1 MHPRG
6 RTSLIALR
14 LRVVTLD
21 ATRRERVVSGPPPSD
36 DNDECSARARI
47 DEDNFAKENTDG
59 HSTATASI
67 STRADR
73 GSSFTAKHARA
84 GGSSLK
90 YFPYILFTL
99 LKSDMSARSTCA
111 AHKERKRQP
120 KFSMW
125 MARDA
130 RAGDYC
136 VRTQGQRTR
145 TIAHTQ
151 NAHVCTIGDGTC
163 ETDVCEDGVAGALRA
178 PLR

>member
-21 ATRRERVVSGPPPSD
+21 ATRRERVVSAPRSD
-36 DNDECSARARI
+36 DSDECTARARI
-47 DEDNFAKENTDG
+47 DKDHFAKQKTDG

-145 TIAHTQ
+145 TIAQTQ
-151 NAHVCTIGDGTC
+151 NAHVRIIGDGMC
-163 ETDVCEDGVAGALRA
+163 EADVCEDGVAGALRA